1 VSDVTAGDLDAERE
15 VVLYRHTRRVHLAGA
30 DCATLGDS
38 RATVRRTTTAGVL
51 FGDEPVCK
59 DCLGVEFRSTS
70 DGGEPTLP
78 TQTEVPQ

>member
-1 VSDVTAGDLDAERE
+1 MTDVTAGDLDPDRE

-38 RATVRRTTTAGVL
+38 RSTVRRTTTAGVL
-51 FGDEPVCK
+51 FDDDPVCR
-59 DCLGVEFRSTS
+59 DCLGVEFRTAS
-70 DGGEPTLP
+70 DGGEATLP